1 MIKYEP
7 VTRCIHVA
15 QAFATCDIVINI
27 TIIIIITMAIR
38 FVWAVATWWQGR
50 LYIYGGNFYG
60 TRAAA
65 DDEYE
70 ELGRS
75 LDTRVLAGQC
85 FLYMHAVRR

>member
-1 MIKYEP
+1 M
-7 VTRCIHVA
+7 
-15 QAFATCDIVINI
+15 QACGSSFGSLQQHSDKVD
-27 TIIIIITMAIR
+27 MAIR

-50 LYIYGGNFYG
+50 LYIYGGRFYG

-75 LDTRVLAGQC
+75 LNTRVLAGQA
-85 FLYMHAVRR
+85 FLYMHAVRE